1 MLVGLW
7 GHFVCLVASVPFGV
21 LFRCSHVWEYIF
33 MMFGLLAAC
42 LSLFG
47 LALHVGVSHVSLSM
61 CLLTCLPFLFM

>member
-1 MLVGLW
+1 
-7 GHFVCLVASVPFGV
+7 
-21 LFRCSHVWEYIF
+21 